1 MLPTI
6 QPFLSIFF
14 PAYRKHCSANH
25 ALMSLIEILKK
36 NLENNKIVGVVFLD
50 LSKAFD
56 CMPHDLLVT
65 KMEAYGF
72 SEDCLTFSYLY
83 LKSQN

>member
-1 MLPTI
+1 M
-6 QPFLSIFF
+6 
-14 PAYRKHCSANH
+14 
-25 ALMSLIEILKK
+25 KK

-72 SEDCLTFSYLY
+72 SEDCLTFLYLY